1 MSRRLT
7 AVAVLAALLT
17 LAGCAA
23 RKPAPSP
30 SAARYEETG
39 QASWYGGK
47 FHGRL
52 TASGERY
59 DKHAMTAAHKTLPF
73 GTIVEVTNRN
83 NGKQVRVR
91 ITDRGPFVKG
101 RIIDLSKGAA
111 KRLDMIRDG
120 VVPVR
125 IRQVDRL

>member
-1 MSRRLT
+1 MSRRLI
-7 AVAVLAALLT
+7 AVALLAALLT

-23 RKPAPSP
+23 RKPPRTPSD
-30 SAARYEETG
+30 ARFEEAG
-39 QASWYGGK
+39 QASWYGRK

-59 DKHAMTAAHKTLPF
+59 DMHAMTAAHPTLPF
-73 GTIVEVTNRN
+73 GTIVEVTNRK

-91 ITDRGPFVKG
+91 ITDRGPFIKG
-101 RIIDLSKGAA
+101 RIIDLSKEAA
-111 KRLDMIRDG
+111 IRLDMIRDG
-120 VVPVR
+120 VVPVL